1 MNTSVNAP
9 LSRPDISLYGN
20 SDPKPMDLSLSR
32 LSESIG
38 GNAGG
43 GQSPISFGGPDAT
56 SGASQNFMRPSPEN
70 LTADKT
76 AGGAQGGDN
85 DISKILE
92 KIVQLLQELFQ
103 SLMQKPGEGEEG
115 EGGPAPVGKSS
126 GGAPAQA
133 QAPSGAGGGGGG
145 GAPAAGGPT
154 GAPPFAQKAAVTD
167 GAAPAQG
174 SPAQGVAGIEGA
186 SGLHLPPAMAK
197 HEEAIGAAAKASGQ
211 PANVIAG
218 MMWAESRGNSAA
230 STVNGG
236 NGQSDSGLMQVNSA
250 TAAEVQSKHPEHF
263 NENMTADEKNIMTG
277 ALYLKD
283 QREAFGGD
291 MNSALRAYNSGANT
305 VNRDDPSDVSKTGLG
320 DPNYVANVNNFAEI
334 IGSGKGQL
342 PA

>member
-9 LSRPDISLYGN
+9 LSRPDLSLYTN
-20 SDPKPMDLSLSR
+20 PDSKPLDLSLSR
-32 LSESIG
+32 LSETIG
-38 GNAGG
+38 GNGGG
-43 GQSPISFGGPDAT
+43 GQSPISFGGPDST
-56 SGASQNFMRPSPEN
+56 SGAGQNPMRLNTESLN
-70 LTADKT
+70 ADKT
-76 AGGAQGGDN
+76 AGTAQGGDN

-103 SLMQKPGEGEEG
+103 SLMQKPDQGEEG

-133 QAPSGAGGGGGG
+133 QAQPPAAGAGGGGGG
-145 GAPAAGGPT
+145 GASPAGGPT
-154 GAPPFAQKAAVTD
+154 GAPPLSQNASVGD
-167 GAAPAQG
+167 SAPTQSVGGTADT
-174 SPAQGVAGIEGA
+174 
-186 SGLHLPPAMAK
+186 SGLHLPPALAD
-197 HEEAIGAAAKASGQ
+197 HEKAIGKAADASGM

-218 MMWAESRGNSAA
+218 MMWAESRGDSSA

-250 TAAEVQSKHPEHF
+250 TAAEVQSKHSEHF
-263 NENMTADEKNIMTG
+263 NDNMTADEKNIMTG

-283 QREAFGGD
+283 QSEAFGGNMD
-291 MNSALRAYNSGANT
+291 AALRAYNSGANT
-305 VNRDDPSDVSKTGLG
+305 VNPDDPSDISKTGLG